1 MGIEIIFTNFVR
13 RGRWFYDI
21 FAFFHVGRKCR
32 NGIRPRNKIWN
43 ENFCHFQ
50 LLPGGSTPNHDNFN
64 LFKPQHFCAFQH
76 RMSSRNVFSSFPY
89 YTNLSGRKLNH
100 QNKWQLLIHTRV
112 SKMAFFLT
120 PIGYRLH
127 DFDIFQTTIDYR
139 LHDVAT
145 CWYIP
150 KNFHATTMIQTTC
163 NQCSHVATWPDYMT
177 M

>member
-13 RGRWFYDI
+13 RGKWFYDI

-89 YTNLSGRKLNH
+89 YSDLSGRKLKLQKVQKIIINLYLISLTLEKIIFEIH
-100 QNKWQLLIHTRV
+100 VIFHKDKLLFVFRIIRTEERSEGRV
-112 SKMAFFLT
+112 GKRVRKS
-120 PIGYRLH
+120 
-127 DFDIFQTTIDYR
+127 
-139 LHDVAT
+139 V
-145 CWYIP
+145 
-150 KNFHATTMIQTTC
+150 
-163 NQCSHVATWPDYMT
+163 
-177 M
+177 

>member
-32 NGIRPRNKIWN
+32 NGIRLRNKIWN

-89 YTNLSGRKLNH
+89 YTDLSGRKLNH
-100 QNKWQLLIHTRV
+100 QKVQKIIINLYLISLTLEKIIFEIHVIFHKDKLLFR
-112 SKMAFFLT
+112 F
-120 PIGYRLH
+120 
-127 DFDIFQTTIDYR
+127 
-139 LHDVAT
+139 
-145 CWYIP
+145 
-150 KNFHATTMIQTTC
+150 
-163 NQCSHVATWPDYMT
+163 
-177 M
+177 